1 MFGCSKAVLFDPYGR
16 RGSRWR
22 LPRWLVLLLAGILAG
37 AAGVLFVQQRYL
49 PPRLSIE
56 ESTALRQAY
65 EQAEAER
72 SRLAA
77 ELDKTS
83 AQLRTTLAERETLQA
98 ELADSRTLAGD
109 LRADL
114 AFAIDALPPDPRD
127 GQVAVRSARFEVDKG
142 MLSYRVALSRPR
154 GGRAS
159 IPGVM
164 QLVVAGASPDG
175 GERTVALQPVKLDIG
190 RYEVLRGQVP
200 LPTGFQPRQATIKM
214 LDGDASRQLGMR
226 VLRLD

>member
-1 MFGCSKAVLFDPYGR
+1 MFGRSKPVVFDPYGR

-22 LPRWLVLLLAGILAG
+22 LPRWLMLLLGGVIAG

-56 ESTALRQAY
+56 ESTSLRQAY
-65 EQAEAER
+65 QQAVAER
-72 SRLAA
+72 ARLAA
-77 ELDKTS
+77 ELEQT
-83 AQLRTTLAERETLQA
+83 AGRLRTALAEGQTLQA
-98 ELADSRTLAGD
+98 ELAAAKTLTDD

-114 AFAIDALPPDPRD
+114 GFAIDALPPDPRE

-142 MLSYRVALSRPR
+142 LLSYRVALSRPAT
-154 GGRAS
+154 GRAT
-159 IPGVM
+159 IAGVM

-200 LPTGFQPRQATIKM
+200 LPAGFQPRQATIKM
-214 LDGDASRQLGMR
+214 LDGSASRQLGMR